1 MSNCPPSFPIYE
13 TSKLNHWS
21 SEMLNYLNKVNKLI
35 EPKIRLCMKLMIRG
49 YEKLDESSMKLET
62 HYIEFYSL
70 IKWMKLN
77 RS

>member
-1 MSNCPPSFPIYE
+1 
-13 TSKLNHWS
+13 
-21 SEMLNYLNKVNKLI
+21 MLNYLNKVNKLI

-70 IKWMKLN
+70 IK
-77 RS
+77 